1 MDSYIS
7 PGSGSGSG
15 SGFGSGSGSEAVR
28 TKRRLWGG
36 AERFKADMDVY
47 LRALKDTQPSPGQP
61 RVIYAGMEE
70 VEMSAERHE
79 EGIPYHPEVIGW

>member
-1 MDSYIS
+1 
-7 PGSGSGSG
+7 
-15 SGFGSGSGSEAVR
+15 
-28 TKRRLWGG
+28 
-36 AERFKADMDVY
+36 MDVY
-47 LRALKDTQPSPGQP
+47 LRALKDTKPSPGQP

>member
-1 MDSYIS
+1 MSV
-7 PGSGSGSG
+7 G
-15 SGFGSGSGSEAVR
+15 
-28 TKRRLWGG
+28 WG

-47 LRALKDTQPSPGQP
+47 LRALKDTKPSPGQP